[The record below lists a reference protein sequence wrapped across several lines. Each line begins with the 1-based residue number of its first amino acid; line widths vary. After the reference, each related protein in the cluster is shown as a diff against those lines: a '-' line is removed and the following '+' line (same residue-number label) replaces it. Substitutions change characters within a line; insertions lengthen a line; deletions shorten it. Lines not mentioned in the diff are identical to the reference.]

1 MQKNST
7 RDIFFCRWK
16 NFVCRFAS
24 FFFLVGEKI
33 ITFCALCS
41 VSPLSRER
49 ERKRE
54 NTLSRR
60 RLSKVFVIAYRC
72 NTTTLCCRSP
82 LESSSSSKS
91 NYRFRYERLVQ
102 SFRPLFSVRRTLN
115 GHKSTTRW
123 IIIIIARRRG
133 AKRSV
138 KSTETWEEEEILI
151 QKMRWRK
158 GTSERIIA
166 FRRQSA

>member
-1 MQKNST
+1 MGH
-7 RDIFFCRWK
+7 
-16 NFVCRFAS
+16 FAR
-24 FFFLVGEKI
+24 
-33 ITFCALCS
+33 S
-41 VSPLSRER
+41 VLSHHFRER
-49 ERKRE
+49 ERERE
-54 NTLSRR
+54 RTHSRR
-60 RLSKVFVIAYRC
+60 RLSKVFVIAHRC

-82 LESSSSSKS
+82 LELSSSSKS

-138 KSTETWEEEEILI
+138 KSTET
-151 QKMRWRK
+151 
-158 GTSERIIA
+158 
-166 FRRQSA
+166 

>member
-1 MQKNST
+1 MRVRIVLYGCEGNSKRCKKT
-7 RDIFFCRWK
+7 AHFDIFFVSLKKFRLSFC
-16 NFVCRFAS
+16 
-24 FFFLVGEKI
+24 FFFFFSRRKNHHILRALFCLT
-33 ITFCALCS
+33 TFE
-41 VSPLSRER
+41 RER

-60 RLSKVFVIAYRC
+60 RLSKVFVIAHRC

-82 LESSSSSKS
+82 LELSSSSKS

-138 KSTETWEEEEILI
+138 KSTET
-151 QKMRWRK
+151 
-158 GTSERIIA
+158 
-166 FRRQSA
+166 